1 MDVFAIL
8 SSFSILW
15 RLLIDEN
22 STPHHCNTVDVGTM
36 FGSASCVF
44 ALSFSVWSF
53 ICIDATLLHVV
64 RDKKLAHAHIKKFFR
79 WHNSLGSGARNA
91 SIIYFHLA
99 CECWIYMVCIEL
111 FWRANWPWQDLSK
124 FQSKRLSYLNSPEKY
139 WAEFEQTETLET
151 AFQPGRLWAKSWYPG
166 GLSKIFLVNLRRYS
180 RTDGCNLVWNTA
192 PSVVHWLYVIT
203 HTTSCEPTAHLLKYG
218 RRRSIICD

>member
-1 MDVFAIL
+1 MSLQSYLVFLFSDVFWLLKTRRRIIAIPSMSVRCSDL
-8 SSFSILW
+8 PPAFL
-15 RLLIDEN
+15 RCPFQYD
-22 STPHHCNTVDVGTM
+22 
-36 FGSASCVF
+36 
-44 ALSFSVWSF
+44 LSFASM
-53 ICIDATLLHVV
+53 LHCYTSYGIIN
-64 RDKKLAHAHIKKFFR
+64 LAHAHIKKFFR